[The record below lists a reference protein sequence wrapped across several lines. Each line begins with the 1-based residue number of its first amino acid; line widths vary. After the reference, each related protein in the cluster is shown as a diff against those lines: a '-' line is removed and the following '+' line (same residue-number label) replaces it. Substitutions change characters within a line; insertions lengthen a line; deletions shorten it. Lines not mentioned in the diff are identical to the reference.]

1 MWLLFLLHLQRTAL
15 CIYPGKAIEGS
26 VTRNSKQGYWE
37 RREMRD
43 LKKCRRF
50 ISAGNA
56 MCVCG
61 RENTCWVGCSHPI
74 WCCSVKL
81 LQLWMASIPHL
92 LISLERRH
100 VDSSGGSV
108 SRQPHWSASE
118 TEAFTYGEL
127 GARYSVGRV
136 PLTLGLEFS
145 FLRQGLTCV
154 VVAVLELMM

>member
-15 CIYPGKAIEGS
+15 CIYPGKAIGDS
-26 VTRNSKQGYWE
+26 VTKNSKQGYWE

-43 LKKCRRF
+43 LKKCRRLVLV
-50 ISAGNA
+50 
-56 MCVCG
+56 MQCVCG
-61 RENTCWVGCSHPI
+61 RENTCWVDCSHLI

-81 LQLWMASIPHL
+81 LQLWMASILHL

-100 VDSSGGSV
+100 MDSSGGGGV
-108 SRQPHWSASE
+108 SWQPHWSASE
-118 TEAFTYGEL
+118 IGAFTYGEL
-127 GARYSVGRV
+127 GARYYVGHV

-154 VVAVLELMM
+154 VLAILELMM